1 MIKKNRILLIL
12 LVLNSCSIFD
22 EPETGVEKLPPIT
35 QTGRWSFGC
44 LENGKAVRI
53 TNSSLMRAE
62 TQQDVFIIRFTKT
75 VDNKLWAENLKQF
88 EFRMTDPLEIG
99 IEYDLTNAG
108 IYKLQYIE
116 YLNDMPNCIY
126 EPENITSGTLTF
138 SNIDRINHIVSGTFE
153 FETVTQDCDTIRV
166 TDGRFDLRY
175 YPY

>member
-1 MIKKNRILLIL
+1 MIKKIGILLIL

-22 EPETGVEKLPPIT
+22 EPETEIEKLPPIT

-44 LENGKAVRI
+44 LVNGKAVRI

-62 TQQDVFIIRFTKT
+62 TQQDVFIIRFTNT
-75 VDNKLWAENLKQF
+75 IDNKLWAENLKQF

-126 EPENITSGTLTF
+126 EPENITSGSLTF
-138 SNIDRINHIVSGTFE
+138 SNIDRTNHIVSGTFE

-166 TDGRFDLRY
+166 TDGRFDLHY

>member
-1 MIKKNRILLIL
+1 
-12 LVLNSCSIFD
+12 
-22 EPETGVEKLPPIT
+22 
-35 QTGRWSFGC
+35 
-44 LENGKAVRI
+44 
-53 TNSSLMRAE
+53 
-62 TQQDVFIIRFTKT
+62 
-75 VDNKLWAENLKQF
+75 
-88 EFRMTDPLEIG
+88 MTDPLEIG